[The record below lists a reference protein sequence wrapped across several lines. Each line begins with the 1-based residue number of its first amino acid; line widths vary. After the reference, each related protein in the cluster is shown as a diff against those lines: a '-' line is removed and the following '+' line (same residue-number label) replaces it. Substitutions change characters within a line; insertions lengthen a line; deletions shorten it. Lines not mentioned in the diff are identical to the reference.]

1 MPERRVPGRFVLISV
16 RRERRVRRV
25 KCDFNFSKVWD
36 DFPVA
41 TRRSYFS
48 FGFFLRAP
56 GGYAVSDRCINLLPG
71 AQLHVGDRAFR
82 LVSMTK
88 HRRVPRVRI
97 DFSPWPLGFR
107 ERRVTEVKID

>member
-1 MPERRVPGRFVLISV
+1 MRFQFLKGLGRLPGSNPALVFFLWI
-16 RRERRVRRV
+16 
-25 KCDFNFSKVWD
+25 
-36 DFPVA
+36 
-41 TRRSYFS
+41 
-48 FGFFLRAP
+48 FLRAP